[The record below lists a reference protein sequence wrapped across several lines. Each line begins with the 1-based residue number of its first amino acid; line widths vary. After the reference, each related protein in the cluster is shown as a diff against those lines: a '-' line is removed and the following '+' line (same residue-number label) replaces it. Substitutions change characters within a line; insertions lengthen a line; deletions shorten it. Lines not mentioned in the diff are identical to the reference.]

1 MPVLLLAWSAV
12 KESGFFTAGW
22 LAFQVDVG
30 KLNFLGFLH
39 GFAHIIGKLD
49 GIEHRFNFSLMI
61 IEVIDDY
68 RYAPLIYP
76 GDESGGG
83 SSRMFVIAGQPRFC
97 RHRLQGHVS
106 PI

>member
-39 GFAHIIGKLD
+39 GFIHVISEFD
-49 GIEHRFNFSLMI
+49 GIKGL
-61 IEVIDDY
+61 
-68 RYAPLIYP
+68 
-76 GDESGGG
+76 
-83 SSRMFVIAGQPRFC
+83 
-97 RHRLQGHVS
+97 
-106 PI
+106 